1 MGGPS
6 RAVVVDT
13 YALMAKVTGE
23 INPEADAH
31 LEDVRVG
38 RVRGIIH
45 PLITYEFLLQFYKG
59 RIPIFKTSS
68 EALEFLERYFY
79 TVEISNWIAMM
90 ASEIRF
96 KSEKLAS
103 KLGRHLSTCD
113 AITIAIAREWQSP
126 ILSGDKD
133 LQIMAKEEHIRTIW

>member
-1 MGGPS
+1 MGEPP

-13 YALMAKVTGE
+13 YALMAKASGE
-23 INPEADAH
+23 INPEADAY
-31 LEDVRVG
+31 LESVRVG
-38 RVRGIIH
+38 RMRGIIH

-68 EALEFLERYFY
+68 EALEFLEGYFY
-79 TVEISNWIAMM
+79 TVEISNRIAMM

-96 KSEKLAS
+96 KSEKLVAE
-103 KLGRHLSTCD
+103 LGRRLSTCD
-113 AITIAIAREWQSP
+113 AITIAIAKEWQSP

-133 LQIMAKEEHIRTIW
+133 LQIMAREEHIRTIW

>member
-1 MGGPS
+1 MGEAPT
-6 RAVVVDT
+6 AVVVDT
-13 YALMAKVTGE
+13 YALMAKATSE
-23 INPEADAH
+23 ITPKADAH
-31 LEDVRVG
+31 LENVRVG

-59 RIPIFKTSS
+59 RIPIFKTPI

-79 TVEISNWIAMM
+79 TVEISNRIAMM

-96 KSEKLAS
+96 KSEKLVAE
-103 KLGRHLSTCD
+103 LERHLSTCD

-133 LQIMAKEEHIRTIW
+133 LQIMAKEEQIKTIW